1 MTARK
6 DRVGE
11 VHGRLTVLEE
21 GDQKRYPSGQKQRSW
36 KCRCEC
42 GNEVE
47 VTTANLG
54 STKSCGCL
62 RREQAKALM
71 GVRHMCGDKNPN
83 RIAAKIKHGA
93 LYSSSKDQWYIRA
106 YLIHN
111 KCRKEG
117 IEFGF
122 AGPHEFAAYLRSVAP
137 ATCPV
142 FGTPFDKRVK
152 SLNASVDRIN
162 PQLGYTRENI
172 QIISFLANAM
182 KRNASTDQLRAFA
195 EWVLRSQ
202 HEQT

>member
-1 MTARK
+1 MIARK

-11 VHGRLTVLEE
+11 VHGRLTVTGE
-21 GDQKRYPSGQKQRSW
+21 GEPKRYPSGQRQRSW
-36 KCRCEC
+36 KCMCEC

-62 RREQAKALM
+62 RLELSKSRIEVHRM
-71 GVRHMCGDKNPN
+71 PGDLNPN
-83 RIAAKIKHGA
+83 RIAAKRKHGV

-106 YLIHN
+106 YLIHS
-111 KCRKEG
+111 KCRREG

-137 ATCPV
+137 AACPV

-152 SLNASVDRIN
+152 RLNASVDRIN
-162 PQLGYTRENI
+162 PQLGYTRGNI
-172 QIISFLANAM
+172 QVISFLANAM
-182 KRNASTDQLRAFA
+182 KRDASTEQLRAFA

-202 HEQT
+202 HE